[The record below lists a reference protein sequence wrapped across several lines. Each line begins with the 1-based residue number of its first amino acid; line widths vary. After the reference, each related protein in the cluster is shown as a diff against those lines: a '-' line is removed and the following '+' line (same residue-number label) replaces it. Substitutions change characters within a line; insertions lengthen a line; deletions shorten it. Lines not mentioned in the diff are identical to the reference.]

1 MTLAPRLQLALLC
14 AVGSTAAAQPT
25 SAAAPP
31 ATSAPVHGIDLAD
44 MDRSVRPGDDFFAY
58 ANGTW
63 LKTHEIPA
71 DRAAWGASGELGE
84 RLLSQ
89 TRTLLEAAAKSSA
102 APGTLERKVGDFYAS
117 AMDEAAAEKLGLT
130 PLQPALARIAAVK
143 SRTNLA
149 TYLGE
154 QLRAD
159 VDAMDCTDYQTS
171 RLFGLW
177 VAPDLNAPA
186 RSAPYLLQGG
196 LGMPDREYYLSKAPK
211 MVETRAKYRAHVEA
225 MLALA
230 KIKDAARRADRVLA
244 LEMRIAQ
251 AHATRLESLEVKNAN
266 NPWPRGDWARR
277 APGLDWSRFFAAAGL
292 DTQPVLFAWHP
303 KATAGLA
310 KLVTSEPLESWKD
323 WATFHAIDRAA
334 PFLGKAF
341 QDETFAFYGRTLS
354 GATEQPA
361 RWKRAQDWMNGVVG
375 EAVGRLYVERYFSPE
390 AKAKVSQM
398 VKTITE
404 AFVRRIDAL
413 DWMAASTKAEAKA
426 KVASLYVG
434 VGYPDHW
441 ADFSGLEV
449 SREDLFGNVHRAR
462 RLHLQQ
468 QLAELGKP
476 VDRTYWCM
484 VPQIVNAVNLP
495 MRNALSFPAGILQP
509 PYFDPNAPASINYG
523 AIGATIGHEISHS
536 FDDQGALFDATGK
549 IANWWTKEDLAHF
562 EASGAQLAAQ
572 FDAYAPFPDLH
583 VNGKQTLSENIADLA
598 GLSASHDAW
607 LAALDGKPAPAV
619 EGFNGEQQ
627 FFLGYAQSWRQ
638 KYREPLLR
646 RLVISDGHAP
656 DEYRAQTVRNLDAW
670 YRAFD
675 VKPGQALYLAPKDRV
690 RVW

>member
-1 MTLAPRLQLALLC
+1 MPLSRPVRLAILCVLAF
-14 AVGSTAAAQPT
+14 ASGTS
-25 SAAAPP
+25 SAATPEA
-31 ATSAPVHGIDLAD
+31 GISLPGIEVAN
-44 MDRSVRPGDDFFAY
+44 MDRSVRPGDDFFDY

-71 DRAAWGASGELGE
+71 DRAAWGAAGELGE
-84 RLLSQ
+84 RLLTQ
-89 TRTLLEAAAKSSA
+89 TRALLEAAATSSA

-117 AMDEAAAEKLGLT
+117 AMDEAAAEKRGLA

-143 SRTNLA
+143 SRTDLA

-154 QLRAD
+154 ELRAD
-159 VDAMDCTDYQTS
+159 VDAMDCTNFQTS

-196 LGMPDREYYLSKAPK
+196 LGLPDREYYLSTAPK
-211 MVETRAKYRAHVEA
+211 MVETRTRYRAHVEA
-225 MLALA
+225 VLSLAR
-230 KIKDAARRADRVLA
+230 IKDAARRADRILA
-244 LEMRIAQ
+244 LETKMARSPRHPPRVARGQ
-251 AHATRLESLEVKNAN
+251 ERQQPLAPRRVDTTRAGARLE
-266 NPWPRGDWARR
+266 
-277 APGLDWSRFFAAAGL
+277 
-292 DTQPVLFAWHP
+292 PVLRRRRPRHP
-303 KATAGLA
+303 AGRLRLA
-310 KLVTSEPLESWKD
+310 PEG
-323 WATFHAIDRAA
+323 HGRAGERSSPGSRSRA
-334 PFLGKAF
+334 
-341 QDETFAFYGRTLS
+341 GRTGPRSTPSTGMQPCWGRPSRTRPSPSTDARSAGPPSRPRAGS
-354 GATEQPA
+354 GP
-361 RWKRAQDWMNGVVG
+361 RDWMNTVVG
-375 EAVGRLYVERYFSPE
+375 EAVGRLYVERHFSPE
-390 AKAKVSQM
+390 AKAQVSQM
-398 VKTITE
+398 VKTITD

-441 ADFSGLEV
+441 TDFSGLEV
-449 SREDLFGNVHRAR
+449 SRDDLVGNVDRAE
-462 RLHLQQ
+462 RLQLRQ

-484 VPQIVNAVNLP
+484 NPHIVNAVNLP

-549 IANWWTKEDLAHF
+549 VANWWTKEDLAHF

-607 LAALDGKPAPAV
+607 LASLGGRACARGRGVQRRAAV
-619 EGFNGEQQ
+619 
-627 FFLGYAQSWRQ
+627 LPR
-638 KYREPLLR
+638 LR
-646 RLVISDGHAP
+646 AV
-656 DEYRAQTVRNLDAW
+656 
-670 YRAFD
+670 
-675 VKPGQALYLAPKDRV
+675 LA
-690 RVW
+690 

>member
-14 AVGSTAAAQPT
+14 VVASTATAQPT
-25 SAAAPP
+25 SGRDAP
-31 ATSAPVHGIDLAD
+31 ATSAPVHGIDRAG
-44 MDRSVRPGDDFFAY
+44 MDRSVRPGDDFFDY

-71 DRAAWGASGELGE
+71 DRASWGVAAELSE
-84 RLLSQ
+84 RLLTQ
-89 TRTLLEAAAKSSA
+89 TRALLEAAATSSA

-117 AMDEAAAEKLGLT
+117 AMDEAAAEKKGLA

-143 SRTNLA
+143 SRTDLS

-196 LGMPDREYYLSKAPK
+196 LGLPDREYYVSTSPK
-211 MVETRAKYRAHVEA
+211 MVETRTKYRAHVEA
-225 MLALA
+225 VLALA
-230 KIKDAARRADRVLA
+230 KIKDAARRADRILS
-244 LEMRIAQ
+244 LETKMAQ

-266 NPWPRGDWARR
+266 NPWPRAEWGRR

-292 DTQPVLFAWHP
+292 DTQPVVFAWHP

-310 KLVTSEPLESWKD
+310 KLVAHEPLESWKD
-323 WATFHAIDRAA
+323 WATFHAIDRDA
-334 PFLGKAF
+334 PLLGKAF
-341 QDETFAFYGRTLS
+341 QDETFDFYGRTLS
-354 GATEQPA
+354 GATEQAA
-361 RWKRAQDWMNGVVG
+361 RWKRAQGWMNAVVG
-375 EAVGRLYVERYFSPE
+375 EAVGRLYVERHFSPE
-390 AKAKVSQM
+390 AKAKATQM
-398 VKTITE
+398 VKTIAD

-449 SREDLFGNVHRAR
+449 SRDDLVGNVHRAQL
-462 RLHLQQ
+462 LHLRQ
-468 QLAELGKP
+468 QLTELGKP
-476 VDRTYWCM
+476 VDRTAWCM
-484 VPQIVNAVNLP
+484 TPHIVNAVNLP

-549 IANWWTKEDLAHF
+549 VANWWTKEDLAHF

-607 LAALDGKPAPAV
+607 LASLGGKPAPV
-619 EGFNGEQQ
+619 IEGFTGEQQ
-627 FFLGYAQSWRQ
+627 FFLGFAQSWRE
-638 KYREPLLR
+638 KYREPILR

-656 DEYRAQTVRNLDAW
+656 DQYRAQTVRNLDAW
-670 YRAFD
+670 YPAFD
-675 VKPGQALYLAPKDRV
+675 VQPGRALYLAPKDRV

>member
-1 MTLAPRLQLALLC
+1 MPLSRPVRLAALCVLAF
-14 AVGSTAAAQPT
+14 ASGTS
-25 SAAAPP
+25 SAATPDA
-31 ATSAPVHGIDLAD
+31 GIPLPGIEVAN
-44 MDRSVRPGDDFFAY
+44 MDRSVRPGDDFYGY

-71 DRAAWGASGELGE
+71 DRAAWGASGELDE
-84 RLLSQ
+84 RLLTQ
-89 TRTLLEAAAKSSA
+89 TRTLLEAAATASA
-102 APGTLERKVGDFYAS
+102 ATGTLERKAGDFYAS
-117 AMDEAAAEKLGLT
+117 AMDEAAAEKRGLT
-130 PLQPALARIAAVK
+130 PLQPALARIASVK
-143 SRTNLA
+143 SRTDLA

-186 RSAPYLLQGG
+186 RSAAYLLQGG
-196 LGMPDREYYLSKAPK
+196 LGMPDREYYLSTAPK

-225 MLALA
+225 VLALA

-244 LEMRIAQ
+244 LEMKIAQ

-266 NPWPRGDWARR
+266 NPWPRGEWARR

-310 KLVTSEPLESWKD
+310 KLVASEPLESWKD
-323 WATFHAIDRAA
+323 WATFHAIDRDA

-341 QDETFAFYGRTLS
+341 QDESFAFYGRALG
-354 GATEQPA
+354 GATEQAA
-361 RWKRAQDWMNGVVG
+361 RWKRAQDWMNGVMG
-375 EAVGRLYVERYFSPE
+375 EAVGRLYVERHFSPE
-390 AKAKVSQM
+390 AKAQVSQM
-398 VKTITE
+398 VKTITD

-449 SREDLFGNVHRAR
+449 SRDDLVGNVHRAQ
-462 RLHLQQ
+462 RLHLRQ

-476 VDRTYWCM
+476 VDRTDWCM
-484 VPQIVNAVNLP
+484 TPHIVNAVNLP

-509 PYFDPNAPASINYG
+509 PYFDPKAPASINYG

-607 LAALDGKPAPAV
+607 LASLDGKPAPAV
-619 EGFNGEQQ
+619 EGFSGEQQ

-646 RLVISDGHAP
+646 RLVVSDGHAP

-670 YRAFD
+670 YLAFD
-675 VKPGQALYLAPKDRV
+675 VQPKQSLYLPPKDRL